1 MSQHFQLDG
10 TVWLF
15 IYRES
20 PLGTVANRA
29 TMAELGILLRLFFSH
44 DIVIR
49 LSKRSEVIDDLTAD
63 FIKSTLLWLR
73 SHEADVTG
81 KVSKYMTSF

>member
-1 MSQHFQLDG
+1 
-10 TVWLF
+10 
-15 IYRES
+15 
-20 PLGTVANRA
+20 
-29 TMAELGILLRLFFSH
+29 MAKLGILLKIFLSH

-49 LSKRSEVIDDLTAD
+49 LSERSEVIDDLTAD

-81 KVSKYMTSF
+81 KVSKYMTS